1 MDKIP
6 YINIADTQV
15 WMIYLMPFSKEI
27 RTDYNIVN
35 KLQQQCIE
43 EKIFGMG
50 WGVSGIEVGTEMTQE
65 WVKKYIEKCDNQ
77 QKDLSKQA
85 VEGYQKIKKG
95 DYVIMRLKDNHY
107 YVGKVQSDRP
117 IYLYKEND
125 ALCEHFSWGA

>member
-50 WGVSGIEVGTEMTQE
+50 WGLHCFHTIS
-65 WVKKYIEKCDNQ
+65 C
-77 QKDLSKQA
+77 
-85 VEGYQKIKKG
+85 
-95 DYVIMRLKDNHY
+95 
-107 YVGKVQSDRP
+107 
-117 IYLYKEND
+117 
-125 ALCEHFSWGA
+125 

>member
-1 MDKIP
+1 
-6 YINIADTQV
+6 
-15 WMIYLMPFSKEI
+15 MIYLMPFSKEI